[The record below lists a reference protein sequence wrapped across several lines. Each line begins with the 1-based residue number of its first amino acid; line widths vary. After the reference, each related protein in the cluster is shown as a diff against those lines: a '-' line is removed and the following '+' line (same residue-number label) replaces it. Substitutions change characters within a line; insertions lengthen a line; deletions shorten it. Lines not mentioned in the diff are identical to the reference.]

1 MATDSGSLVSKDLDK
16 KNGGVLPKQ
25 LEGDT
30 LETPSTYSSNS
41 NSKNGYNSPTLPLP
55 PHLHPHP
62 ILKKPNSTQNGET
75 SQKKTRLLLT
85 GLRGQNT
92 RKPSHPLPS
101 ISPPP
106 FAVSGAG
113 AGGGGGC
120 GDGEAGIR
128 QHQRRPHF
136 VASKAG
142 KRRPVLVRRKSS
154 QTAVPSLLRS
164 EVRVDSLEDAKGRHG
179 DGLDEG
185 QALRPNP
192 KKEHQVKGFEA
203 EKVPEILVTSEIQP
217 DSEDLYTKSPNE
229 PPPEGKFIPHSTR
242 AWLTK
247 QTRP

>member
-1 MATDSGSLVSKDLDK
+1 MATNSGTLVSKDLDD

-25 LEGDT
+25 PDEDI
-30 LETPSTYSSNS
+30 LETPSTSNTNG
-41 NSKNGYNSPTLPLP
+41 NSKNGCSSPTLHLP

-85 GLRGQNT
+85 GLRDQNT
-92 RKPSHPLPS
+92 RNPSHPLPP

-164 EVRVDSLEDAKGRHG
+164 EVRVDSLEDVKGRRHG
-179 DGLDEG
+179 DGVDES
-185 QALRPNP
+185 QAPRTCPNQ
-192 KKEHQVKGFEA
+192 EHHVKGLEG
-203 EKVPEILVTSEIQP
+203 EKVPEIHVTSEIQS
-217 DSEDLYTKSPNE
+217 DSENAYTKSPNKL
-229 PPPEGKFIPHSTR
+229 PPEGKFILD
-242 AWLTK
+242 LTGHY
-247 QTRP
+247 